1 MSVHIPCR
9 KYKEDIQIG
18 TRPSRK
24 HRLQQSNI
32 GGGSTFPK
40 FDDWIV
46 DAINDG
52 QKQGQ
57 DITIEEID
65 LS

>member
-1 MSVHIPCR
+1 MQ
-9 KYKEDIQIG
+9 KYKEEIQTG

-24 HRLQQSNI
+24 NRLQELNI
-32 GGGSTFPK
+32 GGGPNFPK

-46 DAINDG
+46 DAISDA
-52 QKQGQ
+52 QQEGQ
-57 DITIEEID
+57 DIMIEEID